1 MEDDD
6 GTGRTWCRRVK
17 TPRRAGGMNDVRVL
31 VASAAVVY
39 GVLALLMGVIPGM
52 TMSAVR
58 PGPGVVPYSAA
69 AQRGREVYVGEGCA
83 YCHTQQVRPLA
94 QDRVF
99 GRPSTAGDYA
109 YDTPELLG
117 SERNG
122 PDLTN
127 IGARQPSDVWQ
138 EIHLYEPRAL
148 VAGSIMPAYAWLF
161 TLKDR
166 AAPGDVVVELPPGF
180 APAGKVV
187 VASAQALDLIAYL
200 KSLKQA
206 PLPAA
211 SP

>member
-1 MEDDD
+1 VVPSREDAAPRRRDERRSRLGCQRRRRLRGARAADGRHPRDDD
-6 GTGRTWCRRVK
+6 V
-17 TPRRAGGMNDVRVL
+17 GG
-31 VASAAVVY
+31 AA
-39 GVLALLMGVIPGM
+39 
-52 TMSAVR
+52 
-58 PGPGVVPYSAA
+58 
-69 AQRGREVYVGEGCA
+69 
-83 YCHTQQVRPLA
+83 
-94 QDRVF
+94 
-99 GRPSTAGDYA
+99 TAGDYA